1 MSGSLIYTARTNRLL
16 SPNSTPQ
23 VESTNNINQPTARVI
38 QPYEHPLQ
46 TVLNATQNMTSTQD
60 KTTFFN
66 DNSNG
71 IVEMPAL
78 NVATTLW
85 QPFGGDILNVQGLK
99 SSPNSAG
106 FQYYGKSIALSD
118 DAKFLAVSAW
128 QTSEIS
134 NNMVDIYQ
142 YSDISNIWQKIQRIE
157 NDTSQYTY
165 HGYYMTFNTL
175 SDNTTRL
182 FIGDD
187 SGSNTNNNLNQGS
200 VTMYELSGNQ
210 FIQKGR
216 QYGDVDGLFAALV
229 DQKQDSYIV
238 VAGPTNDT
246 SNKIRKI
253 SIYTPDFSTRVLT
266 LILPKSFGSYSPA
279 DIQIDQS
286 SNYIYFIQYTPSS
299 SSTERQD
306 LYIYN
311 IKNYLEDPNI
321 QEITLS
327 EEANLAKQFESVN
340 NEANNSVSRKYI
352 GSLSVSNNGEYIVV
366 GKTFLQAD
374 VYHLDKETREVDL
387 VYQIYPPK
395 DTGFEG
401 EFAENV
407 SMSGDGKR
415 IAIFFHG
422 TIPYRGGVI
431 IYETQD
437 YQEWHQI
444 ANNIVGDDF
453 DDGTH
458 YNVLNNQI
466 SLSADGRVI
475 AIGYPFAETPELRI
489 DAGFAR
495 TYRLTDNTSILKVDS
510 DGVTFNGPLELDVLH
525 VKDAV
530 KFTNNNNIHMGYL
543 AGDAAI
549 SGSNN
554 IRLGLNA
561 GHHAESQSNCIAIG
575 TRAGYSEQSALSV
588 AIGNEAGKSAQG
600 EQSVAI
606 GNEAGNTG
614 QQEHS
619 VAIGNDAG
627 QTGQGQRS
635 VAIGNDAGET
645 EQQEYSVAIGN
656 QAGETEQG
664 ERSVAIGNDAGQ
676 TRQGQRSV
684 AIGNQAGESEQGE
697 SSVAIGNDAGETRQ
711 GEDSVAIGHGAASNN
726 QGDLSIALGR
736 GAGEFS
742 QQNQS
747 ISIGLFAGSE
757 NQQESSIAI
766 GNNAGRFTMPQQGIT
781 IGTDSQGTLKD
792 SIDESYASFGPI
804 SIGYKSASKAAGH
817 FCSVAIGA
825 NSMRD
830 CQNSHADVAIGRFSL
845 PYLEEKQYN
854 NDEPKVSSGN
864 NVALGATTG
873 TAMKNGNRNIFIGAG
888 SGITYDER
896 QDILDYESFDPPNDE
911 NNQNKYVM
919 NDNIYLGS
927 RINALTQ
934 NVDNEIIIGS
944 NINGDQPGRGTNVMI
959 LGNDALQRIIIPSY
973 QNLKSITPEYEGQL
987 YIDSNNNLKV
997 YEFPKNLAI
1006 QVFPLIYGVQN
1017 SYGNENTYTTFN
1029 QDGAAIMTMPIGAR
1043 MSWNELGEENIFAEY
1058 LLNEN
1063 PTHNAYQIN
1072 VNIQDINVENTAT
1085 DVIVFVKS
1093 FNDKLQQ
1100 GIQLIEMQELPLQN
1114 GDNNDIILES
1124 QLLSNNNV
1132 AYEQVGIMLRA
1143 SETQAVSVQVNTG
1156 SISLI
1161 NQ

>member
-78 NVATTLW
+78 NVSTTLW
-85 QPFGGDILNVQGLK
+85 QQFGGDIQNVQGLK
-99 SSPNSAG
+99 SNPDNDG
-106 FQYYGKSIALSD
+106 FQYYGRSVALSD
-118 DAKFLAVSAW
+118 DARFLAISAW
-128 QTSEIS
+128 NTPEIS
-134 NNMVDIYQ
+134 NNVVDIYQ
-142 YSDISNIWQKIQRIE
+142 YSDISNIWEQFQRIY
-157 NDTSQYTY
+157 NNTSPDTY
-165 HGYYMTFNTL
+165 HGYYITFNTL
-175 SDNTTRL
+175 SDNTIRL

-187 SGSNTNNNLNQGS
+187 SGTNTNNVSTGT
-200 VTMYELSGNQ
+200 VTMYELNSSNFYEMKARQ
-210 FIQKGR
+210 F
-216 QYGDVDGLFAALV
+216 GDEDGEFAALV

-253 SIYTPDFSTRVLT
+253 SIYTPDFLTRVLT
-266 LILPKSFGSYSPA
+266 IIVPTSFGVYSPA

-286 SNYIYFIQYTPSS
+286 SNYIYFTQYSPGST
-299 SSTERQD
+299 STETQD

-311 IKNYLEDPNI
+311 IKNYREDPNI
-321 QEITLS
+321 QEITLT
-327 EEANLAKQFESVN
+327 EEANLAKQFTSIP
-340 NEANNSVSRKYI
+340 NETNNSVSSTLTI
-352 GSLSVSNNGEYIVV
+352 SLSVSNNGEYIVV
-366 GKTFLQAD
+366 GRTWLQANI
-374 VYHLDKETREVDL
+374 YHLDKTTDTIRL
-387 VYQIYPPK
+387 VYQIYPLK
-395 DTGFEG
+395 DRGFEG
-401 EFAENV
+401 EFAENI

-415 IAIFFHG
+415 IAILYNG
-422 TIPYRGGVI
+422 TIPYTGGVI

-437 YQEWHQI
+437 YLEWHQI
-444 ANNIVGDDF
+444 GNQIVGDDF
-453 DDGTH
+453 NDGFLSRS
-458 YNVLNNQI
+458 LNNQI
-466 SLSADGRVI
+466 SLSADGRVV
-475 AIGYPFAETPELRI
+475 AIGYPFAETPETRI
-489 DAGFAR
+489 NAGYAR
-495 TYRLTDNTSILKVDS
+495 TYKLTDNTSILRADRN
-510 DGVTFNGPLELDVLH
+510 GVSFNGPLELDVLH

-530 KFTNNNNIHMGYL
+530 KFTNYNNIHMGYL
-543 AGDAAI
+543 AGDAAK
-549 SGSNN
+549 SGYNN
-554 IRLGLNA
+554 IRLGRNA

-606 GNEAGNTG
+606 GNDAGQTTQGQRSVAIGNEAGNSQQSALSVAIGNGAGYSQQSALSVAIGNGAGETGQGEQSVAIGNEAGNSQQSASSVAIGIGAGKSAQGEQSVAIGNEAGNTG

-627 QTGQGQRS
+627 QTEQGQRS

-656 QAGETEQG
+656 QAGETRQG

-697 SSVAIGNDAGETRQ
+697 YSVAIGNDAGESEQ
-711 GEDSVAIGHGAASNN
+711 GEHSVAIGHGAATNN
-726 QGDLSIALGR
+726 QGELSIALGR

-747 ISIGLFAGSE
+747 ISIGYQAGHY
-757 NQQESSIAI
+757 NQGPNSIAI
-766 GNNAGRFTMPQQGIT
+766 GTQSGFH
-781 IGTDSQGTLKD
+781 TDYG
-792 SIDESYASFGPI
+792 
-804 SIGYKSASKAAGH
+804 
-817 FCSVAIGA
+817 V
-825 NSMRD
+825 
-830 CQNSHADVAIGRFSL
+830 
-845 PYLEEKQYN
+845 
-854 NDEPKVSSGN
+854 
-864 NVALGATTG
+864 
-873 TAMKNGNRNIFIGAG
+873 
-888 SGITYDER
+888 
-896 QDILDYESFDPPNDE
+896 
-911 NNQNKYVM
+911 
-919 NDNIYLGS
+919 DNIMIGNKSGYNENPTLLNKCVYIGNYIDS
-927 RINALTQ
+927 KSDTQ
-934 NVDNEIIIGS
+934 NEIILGNDITTGL
-944 NINGDQPGRGTNVMI
+944 PGRGTNVMI

-1143 SETQAVSVQVNTG
+1143 SETQTVSVQVNTG